1 MCVTIFE
8 QASQCQ
14 LGSDALYSIVPLIPA
29 IAGFLCPDIEARTS
43 VPCPRCRQLAATRPA
58 AALAGDNSRDT
69 QIQDTPLHLPLK
81 DVNKISR
88 NAISRETFRTF
99 RHVCVYNIVSIGL
112 KFVLP
117 FSAKSAPPP
126 LPLVSLLSIGFTIGF
141 LNHGEGPSRA
151 QLS

>member
-1 MCVTIFE
+1 MSVCVTIFE

-43 VPCPRCRQLAATRPA
+43 APCPRCRQLAATRPA

-88 NAISRETFRTF
+88 KYLG
-99 RHVCVYNIVSIGL
+99 RHLGHLDMFVCYDIVSID
-112 KFVLP
+112 
-117 FSAKSAPPP
+117 S
-126 LPLVSLLSIGFTIGF
+126 
-141 LNHGEGPSRA
+141 
-151 QLS
+151 